1 MSVKWNRNFK
11 ELTYALEKR
20 QKSRP
25 DVSGLHED
33 GSGAGDT
40 EMETEEEFSPRS
52 V

>member
-1 MSVKWNRNFK
+1 MSVKRNRNFK

-20 QKSRP
+20 QQSRP

-33 GSGAGDT
+33 GSGAGDA
-40 EMETEEEFSPRS
+40 EMETEEAFSPGS